1 MRLQEKQKE
10 LEQETIANLCAISK
24 MPKGLLPHT
33 VYVEEEGEDAD
44 RHGVPVYTMYRLEEI
59 RPDGSCSLRNS
70 ATGEYFPVRQLYE
83 INIDWLLT
91 VWNRYVELCTEQ
103 HLPPIQDVD
112 EMRTRTKAKSLYAFV
127 WSCNL
132 FGRDVPDEKLI
143 ETWENGASRSL
154 NDEEDESLYE
164 VERLTPD
171 ELAERINDE
180 CFNDTEDYVRFIEM
194 EE

>member
-10 LEQETIANLCAISK
+10 LEQETIANLRAIPK
-24 MPKGLLPHT
+24 MPEGLLPHT
-33 VYVEEEGEDAD
+33 VYVEEEGENAD
-44 RHGVPVYTMYRLEEI
+44 CHGVPVYTMYRLEEI
-59 RPDGSCSLRNS
+59 RPDGSCSLRNP
-70 ATGEYFPVRQLYE
+70 ATGEYFPERQLYE

-103 HLPPIQDVD
+103 HLPPIQDID
-112 EMRTRTKAKSLYAFV
+112 ETRTQTKGKSLYAFV

-132 FGRDVPDEKLI
+132 FGRDVTDEKI
-143 ETWENGASRSL
+143 VETWENGASLSL
-154 NDEEDESLYE
+154 NDEEDENLYE
-164 VERLTPD
+164 VERLSPD

-194 EE
+194 KE

>member
-1 MRLQEKQKE
+1 MNMTQQEQ
-10 LEQETIANLCAISK
+10 LNQISERIIRALSRIEEK
-24 MPKGLLPHT
+24 PEDWLPHV
-33 VYVEEEGEDAD
+33 VYVEEEGDD
-44 RHGVPVYTMYRLEEI
+44 YPVYTLYRLEEI
-59 RPDGSCSLRNS
+59 RKDGSCSLRNPV
-70 ATGEYFPVRQLYE
+70 TGEYFPERQLYE

-91 VWNRYVELCTEQ
+91 VWNRYVELCIEQ
-103 HLPPIQDVD
+103 HLPPIQDID
-112 EMRTRTKAKSLYAFV
+112 EMCTRTKVKSLYAFV

-132 FGRDVPDEKLI
+132 FGRDVTDEKLI
-143 ETWENGASRSL
+143 ETWKNGASRSL
-154 NDEEDESLYE
+154 NDEEDENLYE

>member
-10 LEQETIANLCAISK
+10 LEQETIANLRAIPK
-24 MPKGLLPHT
+24 MPEGLLPHV
-33 VYVEEEGEDAD
+33 VYVEEEGDD
-44 RHGVPVYTMYRLEEI
+44 YPVYTLYRLEEI
-59 RPDGSCSLRNS
+59 RKDGSCSLRNP
-70 ATGEYFPVRQLYE
+70 ATGEYFPERQLYE

-91 VWNRYVELCTEQ
+91 VWNRYVELCIEQ
-103 HLPPIQDVD
+103 HLPPIQDID
-112 EMRTRTKAKSLYAFV
+112 EMCTRTKAKSLYAFV

-132 FGRDVPDEKLI
+132 FWRDVTDEKLI
-143 ETWENGASRSL
+143 ETWKNGASRSL
-154 NDEEDESLYE
+154 NDEEDENLYE